1 VGWELLVEWRDGSTD
16 WVALKDLKDTNPIEL
31 AEYAVANKIAE
42 EPAFKWWVSFCLQK
56 RNRIINEAKSKY
68 WRTTHK
74 YGIKV
79 PKNAEESLRLDR
91 INGNDYWERAIKKE
105 MSKVRVRAHPGRG
118 ASRQSPGNDRL
129 PRDHLSSHI

>member
-1 VGWELLVEWRDGSTD
+1 
-16 WVALKDLKDTNPIEL
+16 
-31 AEYAVANKIAE
+31 VANKIAE

-56 RNRIINEAKSKY
+56 RNRIINKAKSKY

-79 PKNAEESLRLDR
+79 PKTAEEALRLDK

-105 MSKVRVRAHPGRG
+105 MSKVRVHPGRG
-118 ASRQSPGNDRL
+118 ASRQSSRNDWL
-129 PRDHLSSHI
+129 PRDHLSSRVRRKDGLHAKG